1 MFLPLSI
8 ICVQRVQMETKGTGY
23 QSSFASKNQEGMRKN
38 EIKGRKFEKRRNKN
52 KNRWQKILKN
62 EKTVLHEF

>member
-1 MFLPLSI
+1 MCAESANGN
-8 ICVQRVQMETKGTGY
+8 KGDWVPVLFCFEKSRGY
-23 QSSFASKNQEGMRKN
+23 EEKN